1 MKKNTITKIFTA
13 ALFTAIVWTV
23 FTGCM
28 DPIFKNIKQEVK
40 LENPTMLGEVYSF
53 ARIGEDQIYFAN
65 GRIYHKNK
73 NHEGHGGWIEF
84 SKPEGHVLTIASDSD
99 DWLYAVCVYY
109 GKNDSDG
116 EMKVTGI
123 KLFACDTKASPTVWK
138 ELTDVT
144 LSAGKTCALMGT
156 NSVTKSNRKA
166 FISYVLSDGTA
177 KGCALS
183 NGTVSED
190 SRAAGKKSCASLN
203 GTPKF
208 YTGDAAC
215 SNNDDTVVYYS
226 EGSTVKWEMEGAKT
240 DVLTTNIRSTIHGIA
255 VLKDSVFVTSAA
267 GAALV
272 DINTGKEKE
281 FSNLQATLS
290 TLYEGRACI
299 VCDPNQNHKDSIIYA
314 GITVKGT
321 GSNSALFTHEGLWSY
336 YPSRGKWNIE

>member
-13 ALFTAIVWTV
+13 AVFTAMVLTG

-28 DPIFKNIKQEVK
+28 DPIFQNIKQEVK
-40 LENPTMLGEVYSF
+40 LENPTKLGEVYSF
-53 ARIGEDQIYFAN
+53 ARIGDDQIYFAN

-73 NHEGHGGWIEF
+73 TLEGHGGWFEF
-84 SKPEGHVLTIASDSD
+84 AKPEGHVLTIASDNAD
-99 DWLYAVCVYY
+99 NLYAVCVYY

-116 EMKVTGI
+116 EMKVIGK
-123 KLFACDTKASPTVWK
+123 KLFACDTTAATPVWK
-138 ELTDVT
+138 ELTNVT
-144 LSAGKTCALMGT
+144 LSAGQTCALMGT
-156 NSVTKSNRKA
+156 NSVTKTRREA
-166 FISYVLSDGTA
+166 FINTGAKGYKLSGGTA
-177 KGCALS
+177 
-183 NGTVSED
+183 SED

-203 GTPKF
+203 GTTKF
-208 YTGDAAC
+208 HTGDAAC

-226 EGSTVKWEMEGAKT
+226 NGSTVSMEGAKT
-240 DVLTTNIRSTIHGIA
+240 GDLTTNIRSTIHGIA
-255 VLKDSVFVTSAA
+255 VLNDSVFVTSAA

-272 DINTGKEKE
+272 NIDTKKEIP

-299 VCDPNQNHKDSIIYA
+299 VCDPLKDHEQSIIYA

>member
-1 MKKNTITKIFTA
+1 MKKNTITKIFTT

-40 LENPTMLGEVYSF
+40 LENPTKLGEVYSF

-123 KLFACDTKASPTVWK
+123 KLFTCDTKASPTVWK
-138 ELTDVT
+138 ELTNIT
-144 LSAGKTCALMGT
+144 LSAGDTCALMGT

-166 FISYVLSDGTA
+166 FINTGAEGY
-177 KGCALS
+177 ALS
-183 NGTVSED
+183 NGTAEKYAE
-190 SRAAGKKSCASLN
+190 AAGKKSCASLN

-226 EGSTVKWEMEGAKT
+226 EGSTVKMEGAT
-240 DVLTTNIRSTIHGIA
+240 TGDLTTNIRSTIHGIA
-255 VLKDSVFVTSAA
+255 VLNDSVFVTSAA

>member
-65 GRIYHKNK
+65 GRIYHKTK

-84 SKPEGHVLTIASDSD
+84 SKPEGHVLTIASDD
-99 DWLYAVCVYY
+99 NDWLYAVCVYY

-123 KLFACDTKASPTVWK
+123 KLFACDTTASPTVWK
-138 ELTDVT
+138 ELTDVP
-144 LSAGKTCALMGT
+144 LSAGQTCALMGT
-156 NSVTKSNRKA
+156 NSVNKSNRKA
-166 FISYVLSDGTA
+166 FINTGAKGYALSGGTA
-177 KGCALS
+177 
-183 NGTVSED
+183 SED

-208 YTGDAAC
+208 HTGDAAC

-226 EGSTVKWEMEGAKT
+226 NGSTVSMEGAKT
-240 DVLTTNIRSTIHGIA
+240 GDLTTNIRSTIHGIA

-272 DINTGKEKE
+272 DINTGEEKE

>member
-40 LENPTMLGEVYSF
+40 LENPTKLGEVYSF

-84 SKPEGHVLTIASDSD
+84 SKPEGHVLTIASDST

-123 KLFACDTKASPTVWK
+123 KLFACDTTAATPVWK
-138 ELTDVT
+138 ELTDVP

-166 FISYVLSDGTA
+166 FINTGD
-177 KGCALS
+177 KGYELS
-183 NGTVSED
+183 NGTATNKPE
-190 SRAAGKKSCASLN
+190 AAGKKSCAYLN
-203 GTPKF
+203 GDTEF
-208 YTGDAAC
+208 FTGDAAC

-226 EGSTVKWEMEGAKT
+226 NGSTVVKKDKDKE
-240 DVLTTNIRSTIHGIA
+240 VNLTTNIRSTIHGIA
-255 VLKDSVFVTSAA
+255 VLNDSVFVTSAA

-272 DINTGKEKE
+272 DINTGEEKE

-299 VCDPNQNHKDSIIYA
+299 VCDPTKDHKQSIIYA

>member
-28 DPIFKNIKQEVK
+28 DPIFRNIKQEVK
-40 LENPTMLGEVYSF
+40 LENPTKLGEVYSF

-156 NSVTKSNRKA
+156 NSVTKTRREA
-166 FISYVLSDGTA
+166 FINTGAKGYKLSGGTA
-177 KGCALS
+177 
-183 NGTVSED
+183 SED

-215 SNNDDTVVYYS
+215 SNNDETVVYYS

-272 DINTGKEKE
+272 DINTGEEKE

>member
-40 LENPTMLGEVYSF
+40 LENPTKLGEVYSF

-123 KLFACDTKASPTVWK
+123 KLFACDTKVLTPVWT
-138 ELTDVT
+138 ELTNVT

-156 NSVTKSNRKA
+156 NSVTKLNRKA
-166 FISYVLSDGTA
+166 FINTGAEGY
-177 KGCALS
+177 ALS
-183 NGTVSED
+183 NGTAKEYPEAV
-190 SRAAGKKSCASLN
+190 GKKSCAYLKDASLKDN
-203 GTPKF
+203 IKF
-208 YTGDAAC
+208 NSGDAAC

-226 EGSTVKWEMEGAKT
+226 EGSTVKMEGAKT
-240 DVLTTNIRSTIHGIA
+240 GDLTTNIRSTIHGIA
-255 VLKDSVFVTSAA
+255 VLNDSVFVTSAA

-299 VCDPNQNHKDSIIYA
+299 VCDPKKDHEQSIIYA

>member
-53 ARIGEDQIYFAN
+53 ARIGGDQIYFAN
-65 GRIYHKNK
+65 GRIYHKSK

-116 EMKVTGI
+116 EMKVTGK
-123 KLFACDTKASPTVWK
+123 KLFACDTKVLTPVWK

-156 NSVTKSNRKA
+156 NSVTESHRKA
-166 FISYVLSDGTA
+166 FINTGAEGY
-177 KGCALS
+177 ALS
-183 NGTVSED
+183 NGTAKEYPEAV
-190 SRAAGKKSCASLN
+190 GKKSCAYLENASLKDN
-203 GTPKF
+203 IKF
-208 YTGDAAC
+208 NSGDAAC

-226 EGSTVKWEMEGAKT
+226 EGSTVKMEGKKT
-240 DVLTTNIRSTIHGIA
+240 GDLTTNIRSKIHGIA
-255 VLKDSVFVTSAA
+255 VLNDSVFVTSAA

-272 DINTGKEKE
+272 DINTGEEKE

-299 VCDPNQNHKDSIIYA
+299 VCNPKEDHEQSIIYA

>member
-40 LENPTMLGEVYSF
+40 LENPTKLGEVYSF

-84 SKPEGHVLTIASDSD
+84 SKPEGHVLTIASDSY

-123 KLFACDTKASPTVWK
+123 KLFACNTTASPTDWK
-138 ELTDVT
+138 ELTNVT

-166 FISYVLSDGTA
+166 FINTGANGYKLSGGTA
-177 KGCALS
+177 EEYA
-183 NGTVSED
+183 E
-190 SRAAGKKSCASLN
+190 AAGKKSCAYLKDASLKDN
-203 GTPKF
+203 IKF
-208 YTGDAAC
+208 NSGDAAC
-215 SNNDDTVVYYS
+215 SNNDDTIVYYS
-226 EGSTVKWEMEGAKT
+226 NGSTVIKKDKDKE
-240 DVLTTNIRSTIHGIA
+240 VNLTTNIRSTIHGIA

-272 DINTGKEKE
+272 DINTGTEKEE

>member
-1 MKKNTITKIFTA
+1 MKKNTITKIFTT

-40 LENPTMLGEVYSF
+40 LENPTKLGEVYSF

-123 KLFACDTKASPTVWK
+123 KLFTCDTKASPTVWK
-138 ELTDVT
+138 ELTNIT
-144 LSAGKTCALMGT
+144 LSAGDTCALMGT

-166 FISYVLSDGTA
+166 FINTGAKGYALSSGTA
-177 KGCALS
+177 TDKP
-183 NGTVSED
+183 E
-190 SRAAGKKSCASLN
+190 AAGKKSCAYLN
-203 GTPKF
+203 GDTEF
-208 YTGDAAC
+208 FTGDAAC
-215 SNNDDTVVYYS
+215 SNNNDTVVYYS
-226 EGSTVKWEMEGAKT
+226 NGSTVVKKDKDKE
-240 DVLTTNIRSTIHGIA
+240 VNLTTNIRSTIHGIA
-255 VLKDSVFVTSAA
+255 VLNDSVFVTSAA

-272 DINTGKEKE
+272 DINTGEEKE

>member
-40 LENPTMLGEVYSF
+40 LENPTKLGEVYSF

-65 GRIYHKNK
+65 GRIYHKDKK
-73 NHEGHGGWIEF
+73 NEGHGGWIEF

-123 KLFACDTKASPTVWK
+123 KLFACDTKVLTPVWE
-138 ELTDVT
+138 ELTNVT

-166 FISYVLSDGTA
+166 FINTGANGY
-177 KGCALS
+177 KLS
-183 NGTVSED
+183 NGTAEEYAEAV
-190 SRAAGKKSCASLN
+190 GKKSCASLN

-226 EGSTVKWEMEGAKT
+226 NGSTVIKKDRDKE
-240 DVLTTNIRSTIHGIA
+240 VNLTTNIRSTIHGIA

-272 DINTGKEKE
+272 DINTGEEKE

-299 VCDPNQNHKDSIIYA
+299 VCDPDKDHEQSIIYA

>member
-40 LENPTMLGEVYSF
+40 LENPTKLGEVYSF

-84 SKPEGHVLTIASDSD
+84 SKPEGHVLTIASDST

-123 KLFACDTKASPTVWK
+123 KLFACDTTAATPVWK
-138 ELTDVT
+138 ELTDVP

-166 FISYVLSDGTA
+166 FINTGD
-177 KGCALS
+177 KGYELS
-183 NGTVSED
+183 NGTATNKPE
-190 SRAAGKKSCASLN
+190 AAGKKSCAYLN
-203 GTPKF
+203 GDTEF
-208 YTGDAAC
+208 FTGDAAC

-226 EGSTVKWEMEGAKT
+226 NGSTVSMEGAKT
-240 DVLTTNIRSTIHGIA
+240 GDLTTNIRSTIHGIA
-255 VLKDSVFVTSAA
+255 VLNDSVFVTSAA

-272 DINTGKEKE
+272 DINTGEEKE

-299 VCDPNQNHKDSIIYA
+299 VCDPDKDHEQSIIYA

>member
-40 LENPTMLGEVYSF
+40 LENPTKLGEVYSF

-116 EMKVTGI
+116 EMKVTDI
-123 KLFACDTKASPTVWK
+123 KLFACDTTAATPVWK
-138 ELTDVT
+138 KLTNVT

-166 FISYVLSDGTA
+166 FINTGAKGYKLSRGTA
-177 KGCALS
+177 EEYA
-183 NGTVSED
+183 E
-190 SRAAGKKSCASLN
+190 AAGKKSCAYLKDASLKDN
-203 GTPKF
+203 IKF
-208 YTGDAAC
+208 NSGDAAC

-226 EGSTVKWEMEGAKT
+226 NGSTVSMEGAKT
-240 DVLTTNIRSTIHGIA
+240 GDLTTNIRSTIHGIA

-272 DINTGKEKE
+272 DINTGEEKE

>member
-123 KLFACDTKASPTVWK
+123 KLFACDTKVLTPVWK
-138 ELTDVT
+138 ELTDVP
-144 LSAGKTCALMGT
+144 LSAGDKCALMGT
-156 NSVTKSNRKA
+156 NSVNKSNRKA
-166 FISYVLSDGTA
+166 FINTGAKGYKLSGGTA
-177 KGCALS
+177 EEYAEA
-183 NGTVSED
+183 V
-190 SRAAGKKSCASLN
+190 GKKSCASLN
-203 GTPKF
+203 GTTKF

-226 EGSTVKWEMEGAKT
+226 NGSTVKMEGAKT
-240 DVLTTNIRSTIHGIA
+240 GDLTTNIRSTIHGIA

-299 VCDPNQNHKDSIIYA
+299 VCDPDKDHEQSIIYA

>member
-40 LENPTMLGEVYSF
+40 LENPTKLGEVYSF

-65 GRIYHKNK
+65 GRIYHKDK

-116 EMKVTGI
+116 EMKVTDI
-123 KLFACDTKASPTVWK
+123 KLFACHTKASPTVWE

-144 LSAGKTCALMGT
+144 LSVGKTCALMGT

-166 FISYVLSDGTA
+166 FINTGANGY
-177 KGCALS
+177 KLS
-183 NGTVSED
+183 NGTAEKYAE
-190 SRAAGKKSCASLN
+190 AAGKKSCASLN

-272 DINTGKEKE
+272 DIKTGKEKE

-299 VCDPNQNHKDSIIYA
+299 VCDPDKDHEQSIIYA

>member
-40 LENPTMLGEVYSF
+40 LENPTKLGEVYSF

-116 EMKVTGI
+116 EMKVTDK
-123 KLFACDTKASPTVWK
+123 KLFACNTKASPTVWK
-138 ELTDVT
+138 ELTNVT
-144 LSAGKTCALMGT
+144 LSAGDTCALMGT

-166 FISYVLSDGTA
+166 FINTGA
-177 KGCALS
+177 KGYALS
-183 NGTVSED
+183 NGTATDKPEAV
-190 SRAAGKKSCASLN
+190 GKKSCASLN
-203 GTPKF
+203 GDTEF
-208 YTGDAAC
+208 FTGDAAC

-226 EGSTVKWEMEGAKT
+226 NGSTVVKKDKDKE
-240 DVLTTNIRSTIHGIA
+240 VNLTTNIRSTIHGIA
-255 VLKDSVFVTSAA
+255 VLNDSVFVTSAA

-272 DINTGKEKE
+272 DINTGEEKE

-299 VCDPNQNHKDSIIYA
+299 VCDPAKDHEQSIIYA

>member
-13 ALFTAIVWTV
+13 ALFTTIVWTV

-40 LENPTMLGEVYSF
+40 LENPTKLGEVYSF

-156 NSVTKSNRKA
+156 NSVNKLNRKA
-166 FISYVLSDGTA
+166 FINTGAEGY
-177 KGCALS
+177 ALS
-183 NGTVSED
+183 NGTAKEYPEAV
-190 SRAAGKKSCASLN
+190 GKKSCAYLKDASLKDN
-203 GTPKF
+203 IKF
-208 YTGDAAC
+208 NSGDAAC

-226 EGSTVKWEMEGAKT
+226 EGSTVKMEGAKT
-240 DVLTTNIRSTIHGIA
+240 GDLTTNIRSKIHGIA

-272 DINTGKEKE
+272 DINTGEEKE

-299 VCDPNQNHKDSIIYA
+299 VCDPEKDHEQSIIYA

>member
-40 LENPTMLGEVYSF
+40 LENPTKLGEVYSF

-138 ELTDVT
+138 ELTNVT

-183 NGTVSED
+183 NGTASED

-203 GTPKF
+203 GTPEF

-272 DINTGKEKE
+272 DINTGEEKE

-299 VCDPNQNHKDSIIYA
+299 VCDPKKNHEQSIIYA

>member
-40 LENPTMLGEVYSF
+40 LENPTKLGEVYSF

-116 EMKVTGI
+116 EMKVTGK

-156 NSVTKSNRKA
+156 NSVTKTRREA
-166 FISYVLSDGTA
+166 FINTGAKGYKLSGGTA
-177 KGCALS
+177 
-183 NGTVSED
+183 SED

-208 YTGDAAC
+208 HTGDAAC
-215 SNNDDTVVYYS
+215 SNNYETVVYYS
-226 EGSTVKWEMEGAKT
+226 EGSTVKMEGAKT
-240 DVLTTNIRSTIHGIA
+240 GDLTTNIRSTIHGIA
-255 VLKDSVFVTSAA
+255 VLNDSVFVTSAA

-299 VCDPNQNHKDSIIYA
+299 VCDPDQNHKDSIIYA

>member
-40 LENPTMLGEVYSF
+40 LENPTKLGEVYSF

-73 NHEGHGGWIEF
+73 NHEGHGRWIEF

-123 KLFACDTKASPTVWK
+123 KLFACDTKVLTPVWK
-138 ELTDVT
+138 ELTNVT

-156 NSVTKSNRKA
+156 NSVTKLNRRA
-166 FISYVLSDGTA
+166 FINTGD
-177 KGCALS
+177 KGYALS
-183 NGTVSED
+183 NGEATED
-190 SRAAGKKSCASLN
+190 SSAKGQKSCAFLKGN
-203 GTPKF
+203 TEF
-208 YTGDAAC
+208 FEGDAAC
-215 SNNDDTVVYYS
+215 SNKDDTVVYYS
-226 EGSTVKWEMEGAKT
+226 KGSTVIKKDKDEE
-240 DVLTTNIRSTIHGIA
+240 VNLTTNIRSTIHGIA
-255 VLKDSVFVTSAA
+255 VLNDSVFVTSAA

-272 DINTGKEKE
+272 DINTGEEKE

-299 VCDPNQNHKDSIIYA
+299 VCDPEKDHEQSIIYA

>member
-13 ALFTAIVWTV
+13 AVFTAMVLTG

-28 DPIFKNIKQEVK
+28 DPIFQNIKQEVK
-40 LENPTMLGEVYSF
+40 LENPTKLGEVYSF
-53 ARIGEDQIYFAN
+53 ARIGDDQIYFAN

-73 NHEGHGGWIEF
+73 TLEGHGGWFEF
-84 SKPEGHVLTIASDSD
+84 AKPEGHVLTIASDSA

-116 EMKVTGI
+116 EMKVTGK
-123 KLFACDTKASPTVWK
+123 KLFACDTKAAAPVWK
-138 ELTDVT
+138 ELTNVK
-144 LSAGKTCALMGT
+144 LSAGQTCALMGT
-156 NSVTKSNRKA
+156 NSVTQSRRKA
-166 FISYVLSDGTA
+166 FINTGANGFALSGGTA
-177 KGCALS
+177 
-183 NGTVSED
+183 SED

-203 GTPKF
+203 DNTEF
-208 YTGDAAC
+208 FEGDAAC
-215 SNNDDTVVYYS
+215 SNNNDTIVYYS
-226 EGSTVKWEMEGAKT
+226 NGSTVKMKGDKEG
-240 DVLTTNIRSTIHGIA
+240 DLTTNIRSTIHGIA

-272 DINTGKEKE
+272 DIDTKKEITQ

-299 VCDPNQNHKDSIIYA
+299 VCDPSKDHKQSIIYA

>member
-40 LENPTMLGEVYSF
+40 LENPTKLGEVYSF

-65 GRIYHKNK
+65 GRIYHKK
-73 NHEGHGGWIEF
+73 KDHEGHGGWIEF
-84 SKPEGHVLTIASDSD
+84 SKPEGHVLTIASDSA

-116 EMKVTGI
+116 EMKVTDI
-123 KLFACDTKASPTVWK
+123 KLFACNTTALTPVWK
-138 ELTDVT
+138 ELTNVT
-144 LSAGKTCALMGT
+144 LSAGQTCALMGT
-156 NSVTKSNRKA
+156 NSVTKTRREA
-166 FISYVLSDGTA
+166 FINTGAKGYKLSGGTA
-177 KGCALS
+177 SDKP
-183 NGTVSED
+183 E
-190 SRAAGKKSCASLN
+190 AAGKKSCAYLN
-203 GTPKF
+203 GDTEF
-208 YTGDAAC
+208 FGGDAAC

-226 EGSTVKWEMEGAKT
+226 NGSTVVKKDKDKE
-240 DVLTTNIRSTIHGIA
+240 VNLTTNIRSTIHGIA
-255 VLKDSVFVTSAA
+255 VLNDSVFVTSAA

-272 DINTGKEKE
+272 DINTGEEKE

-299 VCDPNQNHKDSIIYA
+299 VCDPAKDHEQSIIYA

>member
-40 LENPTMLGEVYSF
+40 LENPTKLGEVYSF

-123 KLFACDTKASPTVWK
+123 KLFACDTKVLTPVWK
-138 ELTDVT
+138 ELTNVT

-156 NSVTKSNRKA
+156 NSVTKLNRKA
-166 FISYVLSDGTA
+166 FINTGAKGYALSSGTA
-177 KGCALS
+177 TDKP
-183 NGTVSED
+183 E
-190 SRAAGKKSCASLN
+190 AAGKKSCASLN

-208 YTGDAAC
+208 HTGDAAC

-226 EGSTVKWEMEGAKT
+226 EGSTVKMEGAKT
-240 DVLTTNIRSTIHGIA
+240 GDLTTNIRSTIHGIA
-255 VLKDSVFVTSAA
+255 VLNDSVFVTSAA

-272 DINTGKEKE
+272 DINTGEEKE

-299 VCDPNQNHKDSIIYA
+299 VCDPTKDHEQSIIYA

>member
-40 LENPTMLGEVYSF
+40 LENPTKLGEVYSF

-84 SKPEGHVLTIASDSD
+84 SKPEGHVLTIASDSA

-138 ELTDVT
+138 ELTNVT

-166 FISYVLSDGTA
+166 FINTGAKGYALSSGTA
-177 KGCALS
+177 KEYA
-183 NGTVSED
+183 E
-190 SRAAGKKSCASLN
+190 AAGNKSCASLN
-203 GTPKF
+203 GTTKF

-226 EGSTVKWEMEGAKT
+226 NGSTVKWETKGEKT
-240 DVLTTNIRSTIHGIA
+240 GDLTTNIRSTIHGIA

-272 DINTGKEKE
+272 DINTGEEKE

-299 VCDPNQNHKDSIIYA
+299 VCDPNQNHNDSIIYA

>member
-1 MKKNTITKIFTA
+1 MKKNTITKIFTT

-138 ELTDVT
+138 ELTDVP
-144 LSAGKTCALMGT
+144 LSAGQTCALMGT
-156 NSVTKSNRKA
+156 NSVTKTRREA
-166 FISYVLSDGTA
+166 FINTGA
-177 KGCALS
+177 KGYELS
-183 NGTVSED
+183 NGTAKKYAE
-190 SRAAGKKSCASLN
+190 AAGKKSCASLN

-226 EGSTVKWEMEGAKT
+226 EGSTVKMEGAT
-240 DVLTTNIRSTIHGIA
+240 TGDLTTNIRSTIHGIA

-299 VCDPNQNHKDSIIYA
+299 VCDPKKNHEQSIIYA

>member
-13 ALFTAIVWTV
+13 ALFTTIVWTV

-40 LENPTMLGEVYSF
+40 LENPTKLGEVYSF
-53 ARIGEDQIYFAN
+53 ARIGGDQIYFAN

-73 NHEGHGGWIEF
+73 KHEGHGGWIEF

-123 KLFACDTKASPTVWK
+123 KLFACDTKASPTVWN
-138 ELTDVT
+138 ELSDVT

-156 NSVTKSNRKA
+156 NSVIKSNRKA
-166 FISYVLSDGTA
+166 FINTGDKGYKLSGRTA
-177 KGCALS
+177 EKYD
-183 NGTVSED
+183 E
-190 SRAAGKKSCASLN
+190 AAGKKSCASLN

-208 YTGDAAC
+208 YIGDAAC

-226 EGSTVKWEMEGAKT
+226 NGSTVSMEGAKT
-240 DVLTTNIRSTIHGIA
+240 GDLTTNIRSTIHGIA

-299 VCDPNQNHKDSIIYA
+299 VCEPDKDHEQSIIYA

>member
-40 LENPTMLGEVYSF
+40 LENPTKLGEVYSF

-116 EMKVTGI
+116 EMKVTGK
-123 KLFACDTKASPTVWK
+123 KLFACDTTASPTVWK

-144 LSAGKTCALMGT
+144 LIADKTCALMGT
-156 NSVTKSNRKA
+156 NSVTKSNRIA
-166 FISYVLSDGTA
+166 FINTGANGYKLSGGTA
-177 KGCALS
+177 EKYDEA
-183 NGTVSED
+183 V
-190 SRAAGKKSCASLN
+190 GKKSCAYLKYASLKDN
-203 GTPKF
+203 IKF
-208 YTGDAAC
+208 NSGDAAC

-226 EGSTVKWEMEGAKT
+226 EGSTVKKMEGAKT
-240 DVLTTNIRSTIHGIA
+240 GDLTTNIRSTIHGIA
-255 VLKDSVFVTSAA
+255 VLSDSVFVTSAA

-272 DINTGKEKE
+272 DISTGKEKE

>member
-40 LENPTMLGEVYSF
+40 LENPTKLGEVYSF

-138 ELTDVT
+138 ELRDVT

-156 NSVTKSNRKA
+156 NSVNKSNRKA
-166 FISYVLSDGTA
+166 FINTGAKGYKLSGGTA
-177 KGCALS
+177 KEYA
-183 NGTVSED
+183 E
-190 SRAAGKKSCASLN
+190 AAGKKSCASLN
-203 GTPKF
+203 GTTKF
-208 YTGDAAC
+208 YTGYAAC

-226 EGSTVKWEMEGAKT
+226 EGSTVKMEGAKT
-240 DVLTTNIRSTIHGIA
+240 GDLTTNIRSTIHGIA
-255 VLKDSVFVTSAA
+255 VLNDSVFVTSAA

-299 VCDPNQNHKDSIIYA
+299 VCDPDKDHEQSIIYA

>member
-53 ARIGEDQIYFAN
+53 ARIGENQIYFAN

-116 EMKVTGI
+116 EMKVTRI
-123 KLFACDTKASPTVWK
+123 KLFACDTTAATPVWK

-166 FISYVLSDGTA
+166 FINTGANGYKLSGGTA
-177 KGCALS
+177 EEYA
-183 NGTVSED
+183 E
-190 SRAAGKKSCASLN
+190 AAGKKSCASLN

-208 YTGDAAC
+208 HTGDAAC

-226 EGSTVKWEMEGAKT
+226 EGSTVKMEGAKT
-240 DVLTTNIRSTIHGIA
+240 GDLTTNIRSTIHGIA
-255 VLKDSVFVTSAA
+255 VLNDSVFVTSAA

-299 VCDPNQNHKDSIIYA
+299 VCDPDQNHKDSIIYA

>member
-40 LENPTMLGEVYSF
+40 LENPTKLGEVYSF

-84 SKPEGHVLTIASDSD
+84 SKPEGHVLTIASDSA

-156 NSVTKSNRKA
+156 NSVTKTRREA
-166 FISYVLSDGTA
+166 FINTGAKGYKLSGGTA
-177 KGCALS
+177 
-183 NGTVSED
+183 SED

-215 SNNDDTVVYYS
+215 SNNDETVVYYS

-272 DINTGKEKE
+272 DINTGEEKE

-299 VCDPNQNHKDSIIYA
+299 VCAPNQNHKDSIIYA

>member
-40 LENPTMLGEVYSF
+40 LENPTKLGEVYSF

-123 KLFACDTKASPTVWK
+123 KLFACDTK
-138 ELTDVT
+138 
-144 LSAGKTCALMGT
+144 
-156 NSVTKSNRKA
+156 
-166 FISYVLSDGTA
+166 
-177 KGCALS
+177 
-183 NGTVSED
+183 
-190 SRAAGKKSCASLN
+190 
-203 GTPKF
+203 
-208 YTGDAAC
+208 
-215 SNNDDTVVYYS
+215 
-226 EGSTVKWEMEGAKT
+226 
-240 DVLTTNIRSTIHGIA
+240 
-255 VLKDSVFVTSAA
+255 
-267 GAALV
+267 
-272 DINTGKEKE
+272 
-281 FSNLQATLS
+281 
-290 TLYEGRACI
+290 
-299 VCDPNQNHKDSIIYA
+299 
-314 GITVKGT
+314 
-321 GSNSALFTHEGLWSY
+321 
-336 YPSRGKWNIE
+336 

>member
-40 LENPTMLGEVYSF
+40 LENPTKLGEVYSF

-73 NHEGHGGWIEF
+73 KHEGHGGWIEF

-123 KLFACDTKASPTVWK
+123 KLFACDTKVSPTVWK
-138 ELTDVT
+138 ELTNVT

-156 NSVTKSNRKA
+156 NSVTKTRREA
-166 FISYVLSDGTA
+166 FINTGAKGYKLSGGTA
-177 KGCALS
+177 EEYA
-183 NGTVSED
+183 E
-190 SRAAGKKSCASLN
+190 AAGKKSCASLN

-208 YTGDAAC
+208 HTGDAAC

-226 EGSTVKWEMEGAKT
+226 NGSTVKMEGAKT
-240 DVLTTNIRSTIHGIA
+240 GDLTTNIRSTIHGIA

>member
-40 LENPTMLGEVYSF
+40 LENPTKLGEVYSF

-116 EMKVTGI
+116 EMKVTGK
-123 KLFACDTKASPTVWK
+123 KLFACKTTAATPVWK
-138 ELTDVT
+138 ELTNVT
-144 LSAGKTCALMGT
+144 LSAKQTCALMGT

-166 FISYVLSDGTA
+166 FINTGA
-177 KGCALS
+177 KGYALS
-183 NGTVSED
+183 NGTAEEYAE
-190 SRAAGKKSCASLN
+190 AAGKKSCASLN

-208 YTGDAAC
+208 HTGDAAC

-226 EGSTVKWEMEGAKT
+226 NGSTVSMEGAKT
-240 DVLTTNIRSTIHGIA
+240 GDLTTNIRSTIHGIA

>member
-13 ALFTAIVWTV
+13 ALFTTIVWTV

-40 LENPTMLGEVYSF
+40 LENPTKLGEVYSF

-73 NHEGHGGWIEF
+73 KHEGHGGWIEF
-84 SKPEGHVLTIASDSD
+84 SKPEGHVLTIASDSN

-123 KLFACDTKASPTVWK
+123 KLFACYTKASPTVWN
-138 ELTDVT
+138 ELTNVT

-156 NSVTKSNRKA
+156 NSVTKLNRKA
-166 FISYVLSDGTA
+166 FINTGAEGY
-177 KGCALS
+177 ALS
-183 NGTVSED
+183 NGTAKKYAE
-190 SRAAGKKSCASLN
+190 AAGKKSCASLN

-226 EGSTVKWEMEGAKT
+226 NGSTVKMEGAT
-240 DVLTTNIRSTIHGIA
+240 TGDLTTNIRSTIHGIA

-299 VCDPNQNHKDSIIYA
+299 VCDPDKDHEQSIIYA

>member
-40 LENPTMLGEVYSF
+40 LENPTKLGEVYSF
-53 ARIGEDQIYFAN
+53 ARIGKDQIYFAN
-65 GRIYHKNK
+65 GRIYHKK
-73 NHEGHGGWIEF
+73 KDHEGHGGWIEF

-116 EMKVTGI
+116 EMKVTDI
-123 KLFACDTKASPTVWK
+123 KLFACNTTALTPVWK
-138 ELTDVT
+138 ELTNVT
-144 LSAGKTCALMGT
+144 LSAGQTCALMGT
-156 NSVTKSNRKA
+156 NSVTTTRREA
-166 FISYVLSDGTA
+166 FINTGAKGYKLSGGTA
-177 KGCALS
+177 
-183 NGTVSED
+183 SED

-203 GTPKF
+203 GNPEF
-208 YTGDAAC
+208 FGGDAAC
-215 SNNDDTVVYYS
+215 SNYNDTIVYYS
-226 EGSTVKWEMEGAKT
+226 NGSTVIKKDKDEE
-240 DVLTTNIRSTIHGIA
+240 VNLTTNIRSTIHGIA

-299 VCDPNQNHKDSIIYA
+299 VCDPKKDHEQSIIYA

>member
-40 LENPTMLGEVYSF
+40 LENPTKLGEVYSF

-123 KLFACDTKASPTVWK
+123 KLFACDTKASPTVWN

-166 FISYVLSDGTA
+166 FINTGAKGYELSKGTA
-177 KGCALS
+177 EEYA
-183 NGTVSED
+183 E
-190 SRAAGKKSCASLN
+190 AAGKKSCASLN

-226 EGSTVKWEMEGAKT
+226 NGSTVKMEGEKKG
-240 DVLTTNIRSTIHGIA
+240 DLTTNIRSTIHGIA
-255 VLKDSVFVTSAA
+255 VLNDSVFVTSAA

-299 VCDPNQNHKDSIIYA
+299 VCDPKKDHEQSIIYA

>member
-40 LENPTMLGEVYSF
+40 LENPTKLGEVYSF

-123 KLFACDTKASPTVWK
+123 KLFACDTTASPTVWK

-183 NGTVSED
+183 NGTASED

-226 EGSTVKWEMEGAKT
+226 NGSTVKMEGTKT
-240 DVLTTNIRSTIHGIA
+240 GDLTTNIRSTIHGIA

-299 VCDPNQNHKDSIIYA
+299 VCDPDKDHEQSIIYA

>member
-13 ALFTAIVWTV
+13 AVFTAMVLTG

-28 DPIFKNIKQEVK
+28 DPIFQNIKQEVK
-40 LENPTMLGEVYSF
+40 LENPTKLGEVYSF
-53 ARIGEDQIYFAN
+53 ARIGDDQIYFAN

-73 NHEGHGGWIEF
+73 TLEGHGGWFEF
-84 SKPEGHVLTIASDSD
+84 AKPEGHVLTIASDSA

-116 EMKVTGI
+116 EMKVTGK
-123 KLFACDTKASPTVWK
+123 KLFACDTTAATPVWK
-138 ELTDVT
+138 ELTNVT
-144 LSAGKTCALMGT
+144 LSAGQTCALMGT
-156 NSVTKSNRKA
+156 NSVTKTRREA
-166 FISYVLSDGTA
+166 FINTGAKGYKLSGGTA
-177 KGCALS
+177 
-183 NGTVSED
+183 SEN
-190 SRAAGKKSCASLN
+190 SSAAGKKSCASLN
-203 GTPKF
+203 GTTEFFP
-208 YTGDAAC
+208 GNAAC
-215 SNNDDTVVYYS
+215 SNNDDSVVYYS
-226 EGSTVKWEMEGAKT
+226 NGSTVSMKGAKT
-240 DVLTTNIRSTIHGIA
+240 GDLTTNIRSTIHGIA
-255 VLKDSVFVTSAA
+255 VLNDSVFVTSAA

-272 DINTGKEKE
+272 DIDTKKEIQ

-299 VCDPNQNHKDSIIYA
+299 VCDPTKNHEQSIIYA

>member
-40 LENPTMLGEVYSF
+40 LENPTKLGEVYSF

-73 NHEGHGGWIEF
+73 NHEDHGGWIEF
-84 SKPEGHVLTIASDSD
+84 SKPEGHVLTIASDST

-138 ELTDVT
+138 ELTNVT

-166 FISYVLSDGTA
+166 FINTGD
-177 KGCALS
+177 KGYELS
-183 NGTVSED
+183 NGTATNKPE
-190 SRAAGKKSCASLN
+190 AAGKKSCAYLN
-203 GTPKF
+203 GDTEF
-208 YTGDAAC
+208 FTGDAAC

-226 EGSTVKWEMEGAKT
+226 NGSTVVKKDKDKE
-240 DVLTTNIRSTIHGIA
+240 VNLTTNIRSTIHGIA
-255 VLKDSVFVTSAA
+255 VLNDSVFVTSAA

-272 DINTGKEKE
+272 DINTGEEKE

-299 VCDPNQNHKDSIIYA
+299 VCDPTKDHKQSIIYA